1 MSIFVHRISQIM
13 AECIDI
19 ERLVMQTC
27 YELSL
32 ATQSVSKKSVNIDY
46 EKRIRELLE
55 ATSTLQESN
64 KILGE
69 KVESLKDENAALY
82 IRIGYLEG

>member
-13 AECIDI
+13 AERIDI
-19 ERLVMQTC
+19 ER
-27 YELSL
+27 
-32 ATQSVSKKSVNIDY
+32 SVSTKSVNIDY

>member
-13 AECIDI
+13 AERIDI
-19 ERLVMQTC
+19 ERLIMQTC

-32 ATQSVSKKSVNIDY
+32 ATRSVSTKSVNIDY